1 MARVMDIAD
10 QKEEAADTTVVEI
23 TTVVANR
30 MADDAS
36 N

>member
-10 QKEEAADTTVVEI
+10 QKEEVVDITVVEI
-23 TTVVANR
+23 PVAANR
-30 MADDAS
+30 MADGVS